1 LLKLLQLYLLQS
13 AMLADLLVF
22 ACLLFAGHARR
33 VQVSR
38 EPSQDHRIAFEVV
51 DDAPNSLKSLA
62 RILQVFKPAEA
73 FTSSGPGRGHPMGN
87 PAHKIQRPTLT
98 GRQGNSVMKKVY
110 ENTLFSFLPR
120 PEYLDDTYAADAG
133 FDPLGLVMMD
143 GPWWNVPCASTP
155 KRRLAW
161 MREAEVKHSRLAM
174 LAAAGWPLSE
184 LWNAKIADWFEL
196 PYGLEVTGGRAPSVL
211 NGNLLSA
218 YPILI
223 VFLLVI
229 VWLEVKTLD
238 QVHGLTATGKTRL
251 GDNIVEMTY
260 TPGDLG
266 FDPLGLYSFFQVLGS
281 DIQNMQSQ
289 DSDEYRVAMLKYNNK
304 LMEAA
309 EIRNGR
315 LAMCA
320 ITYFAA
326 VEAVTKTPI
335 IDQTPIL
342 FTPLN
347 ELLFSGKY

>member
-1 LLKLLQLYLLQS
+1 
-13 AMLADLLVF
+13 
-22 ACLLFAGHARR
+22 
-33 VQVSR
+33 
-38 EPSQDHRIAFEVV
+38 
-51 DDAPNSLKSLA
+51 
-62 RILQVFKPAEA
+62 
-73 FTSSGPGRGHPMGN
+73 
-87 PAHKIQRPTLT
+87 
-98 GRQGNSVMKKVY
+98 
-110 ENTLFSFLPR
+110 
-120 PEYLDDTYAADAG
+120 
-133 FDPLGLVMMD
+133 
-143 GPWWNVPCASTP
+143 
-155 KRRLAW
+155 